1 MWSIPLPAGEPRR
14 LGNIEGQYADFL
26 SDGRIVF
33 SNTKELYIGDRDGS
47 NPRKLYSGAGGAWN
61 PAVSPDGRRVA
72 FTTTTAG
79 LVTLA
84 EIASDGT
91 NFRILL
97 QGACCARWSPDGN
110 YLVYRIR
117 HGGTSDIWALPMQT
131 GLFGRSQQPIRL
143 TNGPLACNGVT
154 TGRDGKEIFAI
165 GTKRHGELVRYDV
178 KSHQFV
184 PFLSGI
190 SAIDPTFSS
199 DGQWV
204 TYISYPDH
212 TLWRSRSDGSE
223 RMQLTYPPM
232 EAAYPSISPDGTK
245 VAFSNFDT
253 QVFGVALDGGP
264 PQKIVEKNSG
274 SGNWSP
280 DGNLLVVVCWSDGP
294 ASERPNSYL
303 QVFDLRTGKFHVV
316 PDSHKL
322 SGAHW
327 IDQDT
332 LVATNRA
339 GTKFLTF
346 DFKSQ
351 KWSDLVAV
359 NLATWN
365 LSTDRKYVYFTTGGT
380 EPEARRL
387 RVSDRQIET
396 IASLKGFRRV
406 IDMMQVG
413 RVRLNV
419 APDGSPVFTRDIGS
433 QEIYA
438 LSVHW
443 P

>member
-1 MWSIPLPAGEPRR
+1 METWI
-14 LGNIEGQYADFL
+14 F
-26 SDGRIVF
+26 
-33 SNTKELYIGDRDGS
+33 
-47 NPRKLYSGAGGAWN
+47 
-61 PAVSPDGRRVA
+61 
-72 FTTTTAG
+72 
-79 LVTLA
+79 
-84 EIASDGT
+84 
-91 NFRILL
+91 
-97 QGACCARWSPDGN
+97 
-110 YLVYRIR
+110 
-117 HGGTSDIWALPMQT
+117 H
-131 GLFGRSQQPIRL
+131 RSRQPIRL
-143 TNGPLACNGVT
+143 TNGPLAYNGVAMD
-154 TGRDGKEIFAI
+154 RDGKQIFAI

-223 RMQLTYPPM
+223 RMQLTYTPM

-253 QVFGVALDGGP
+253 QTFVVALDGGP
-264 PQKIVEKNSG
+264 PQKMVEKNSG

-280 DGNLLVVVCWSDGP
+280 DGNLLVVVCWNDGP

-316 PDSHKL
+316 PDSQEL

-327 IDQDT
+327 IDQNT

-365 LSTDRKYVYFTTGGT
+365 VSPDRKYIYFTTGGT

-396 IASLKGFRRV
+396 IASLKGLRRV

-413 RVRLNV
+413 RIRLNV

-438 LSVHW
+438 LSVRW